1 MRPLLGEDVS
11 LFDCENDLPEI
22 YEITSSTTE
31 LSLHKMLPLII
42 VEKYEGY
49 QMRMRCMREENIR
62 SR

>member
-31 LSLHKMLPLII
+31 LSLYKMLPLII
-42 VEKYEGY
+42 VEKYEGT
-49 QMRMRCMREENIR
+49 R
-62 SR
+62 